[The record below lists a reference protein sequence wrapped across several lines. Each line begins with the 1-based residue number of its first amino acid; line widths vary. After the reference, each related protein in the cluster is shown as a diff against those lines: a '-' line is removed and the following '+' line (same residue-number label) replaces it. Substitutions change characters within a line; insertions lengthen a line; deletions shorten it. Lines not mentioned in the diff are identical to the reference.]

1 MNRHCTYIMRDQ
13 QRDVVPSLMGRKRTG
28 PALRKLLLQFR
39 IPMIGFGGM
48 LLLII

>member
-1 MNRHCTYIMRDQ
+1 MNQHSTFIMRDQ
-13 QRDVVPSLMGRKRTG
+13 QRDVVPSLMARKRTG

-39 IPMIGFGGM
+39 MPMIGFGGM